1 MIIFE
6 IIKQLVLTF
15 YVGKGTYQWFYFPF
29 QLCSIPM
36 YACLLAGLTKKQKVL
51 EACRVFL
58 STFGLLGGI
67 CAFLDTSGFHYTVVA
82 LTVYSYVW
90 HVMLILIGV
99 FSAFVRKDKSF
110 IPGLFIFVICS
121 LAAELLNILVTIKT
135 GQDINM
141 FYINLLVPTY
151 QVVVKDV
158 AEVIGNIPAILL
170 YWLSCIFGA
179 FLINAAERLFKN
191 N

>member
-1 MIIFE
+1 MIVFE

-15 YVGKGTYQWFYFPF
+15 YVGKGKYQWFYFPF

-36 YACLLAGLTKKQKVL
+36 YVCFIAGLTKKEKVL
-51 EACRVFL
+51 DACTAFL

-67 CAFLDTSGFHYTVVA
+67 CAFLDTSGFHYTVGL

-90 HVMLILIGV
+90 HVVLIFIGV
-99 FSAFVRKDKSF
+99 FSSLLRKNKCF
-110 IPGLFIFVICS
+110 FPGLGIFFVCS
-121 LAAELLNILVTIKT
+121 IVAELLNILVTLLT
-135 GQDINM
+135 GEEINM

-158 AEVIGNIPAILL
+158 AAVIGDIPAIIL

-179 FLINAAERLFKN
+179 FILNTAGRLIKTN
-191 N
+191 